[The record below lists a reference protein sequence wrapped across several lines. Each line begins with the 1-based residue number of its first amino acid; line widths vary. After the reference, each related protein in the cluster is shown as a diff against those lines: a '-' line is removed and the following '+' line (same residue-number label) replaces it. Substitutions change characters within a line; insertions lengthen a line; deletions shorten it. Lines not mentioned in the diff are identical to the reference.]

1 MAVIYLSI
9 GSNIDRQQNI
19 TAALDA
25 LVDNFGQLLISSV
38 YESEAVGFNGDPFY
52 NLVVGIT
59 SGLSVGA
66 LFNVLRDIEFK
77 HGRCRSGERFSSR
90 TLDVDILSYDDAVGE
105 IEGVKLPREEV
116 LYNAFV
122 LQPLA
127 EIAPD
132 DMHPVEQKTYQQLWT
147 EYDKNKQKLW
157 PVDFI
162 WRGEQISN
170 LRR

>member
-25 LVDNFGQLLISSV
+25 LACNFGQLLVSSV
-38 YESEAVGFNGDPFY
+38 YESEAVGFDGDPFY

-59 SGLSVGA
+59 SELSVGELYEA
-66 LFNVLRDIEFK
+66 LRDIEFK
-77 HGRCRSGERFSSR
+77 HGRCRSGARFSSR

-105 IEGVKLPREEV
+105 VDGVKLPREEV

-122 LQPLA
+122 LRPLA

-132 DMHPVEQKTYQQLWT
+132 DIHPVEQKTYRQLWA

-162 WRGEQISN
+162 WRGEQVS
-170 LRR
+170 RVD